1 MEDSLPFF
9 LGAIVPVIVEAF
21 RQIARWSQQAKG
33 REETQERVFYEA
45 MESLDLKTIGRFLDR
60 NIGDLDFETYAADAT
75 VRRRV
80 DTYLLR
86 IAQGMREPTAARGA
100 PPEA

>member
-9 LGAIVPVIVEAF
+9 LGAVVPVIVEAF
-21 RQIARWSQQAKG
+21 RQVARWRQQARG
-33 REETQERVFYEA
+33 RQETEERAFEEA
-45 MESLDLKTIGRFLDR
+45 LQSGDLKALGRFLDH

-80 DTYLLR
+80 DAYLLR
-86 IAQGMREPTAARGA
+86 IAEDPGEP
-100 PPEA
+100 